1 MCSLSPKLA
10 NHIQGNLIYKN
21 GITIQS
27 AVIEWSRFVFFEC
40 WQLNGKS
47 KYNWSGICSKRDTIV
62 RTLFGQKSK
71 QLLKAEH
78 VGRQLFNIFLNVREL
93 TGILI
98 QKQFFMFVTSLGWF
112 HKVKS
117 RKGLVLSKDIKTFT
131 NSSVPLVAFVLRNRA
146 IEYYL

>member
-1 MCSLSPKLA
+1 MALPFNQLSL
-10 NHIQGNLIYKN
+10 N
-21 GITIQS
+21 GH
-27 AVIEWSRFVFFEC
+27 VLFFEC

-62 RTLFGQKSK
+62 RTLFGQKCK

-93 TGILI
+93 TRILI

-112 HKVKS
+112 HEVKS

-131 NSSVPLVAFVLRNRA
+131 NSSVPLVAFVLRNRT